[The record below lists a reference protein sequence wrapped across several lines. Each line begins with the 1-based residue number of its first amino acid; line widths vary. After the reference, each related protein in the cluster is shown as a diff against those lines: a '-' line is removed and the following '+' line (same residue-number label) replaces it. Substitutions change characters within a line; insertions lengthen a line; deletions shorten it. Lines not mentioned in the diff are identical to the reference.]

1 LEFGTLPAVSKREGG
16 PKGEPAMQKKPLVST
31 LKTPKKPKKPNV
43 AAAPAK
49 KLSDFSFTM
58 ALIEERQA
66 SAAR

>member
-1 LEFGTLPAVSKREGG
+1 
-16 PKGEPAMQKKPLVST
+16 MQKKTLVST
-31 LKTPKKPKKPNV
+31 LKIPKKPKKPNV

>member
-1 LEFGTLPAVSKREGG
+1 
-16 PKGEPAMQKKPLVST
+16 MQKKPLVST
-31 LKTPKKPKKPNV
+31 LKTPKKPNV